1 MPPDYRDVERQ
12 MEVQADP
19 LDPLNI
25 SVEKLTRRLLAAE
38 QANAELRRFARAT
51 GEGAW
56 KSPLILLLL
65 LISLLLGGVIG
76 HWASTHQK
84 PPVEERIE

>member
-1 MPPDYRDVERQ
+1 MAPPDYRDIER
-12 MEVQADP
+12 EIEADP

-65 LISLLLGGVIG
+65 LLALVTGGAIG

-84 PPVEERIE
+84 PPPEERIE